1 VAGEESS
8 EGENEKMKMGKI
20 GMMLASAALL
30 AGSVFAGQEAAPS
43 ADVSSISVPA
53 GTALTEGEIII
64 LLQAKVPVEVI
75 QKFVHSRGVSFS
87 ASKETGRKII
97 AAGGNVALVGT
108 ISLNQKEQ
116 SMAQAAP
123 EDNKRKK

>member
-1 VAGEESS
+1 
-8 EGENEKMKMGKI
+8 MKMGKL
-20 GMMLASAALL
+20 GMMLASATLL
-30 AGSVFAGQEAAPS
+30 AGSVFAAQEAQAQG
-43 ADVSSISVPA
+43 VETSSIAVPA

-116 SMAQAAP
+116 SVAQVAP
-123 EDNKRKK
+123 EEQKRKK